1 MKAFRALTL
10 NRVRASVRD
19 RTALIFTLGLAVL
32 FMVIFGLLFGGNS
45 VSLTLDAVNNDNTG
59 ASAGYLAALRSV
71 PGVTVDVKPHAAAFT
86 DLKDDSVVAVL
97 VLPNGFGAAYA
108 GSGPSQKVEIYQAG
122 GSSSSTAIADAVVA
136 NVTAGFAAG
145 QGHPTITLG
154 TPQASAVNQVTEM
167 DYILPSMIAYI
178 ILFSGVNYVAIG
190 LVEMRVKQVLRRFRA
205 TPVRSG
211 TLLAAQ
217 VVGGGLIVL
226 LQILV
231 LVLIGIWVFGARNY
245 GSWLLVIPPILLGTA
260 AFVGIGFLITSIAK
274 TSEAARALAAMITF
288 PLMFLSGIFFPMTG
302 LPEVVQVIA
311 RILPLAW
318 ASDALHQIMN
328 NGAGFSAITTDC
340 LVMAAWAVGA
350 IALATWRF
358 RWD

>member
-1 MKAFRALTL
+1 MKAFRALAL
-10 NRVRASVRD
+10 NQVRASVRN

-32 FMVIFGLLFGGNS
+32 FMVIFGLLFGGNGIS
-45 VSLTLDAVNNDNTG
+45 VSFDAVNNDHSAQSDAYLKTLG
-59 ASAGYLAALRSV
+59 AID
-71 PGVTVDVKPHAAAFT
+71 GVTLHTKTHAAAFA
-86 DLKDDSVVAVL
+86 DLKDDSVTAVL
-97 VLPNGFGAAYA
+97 VVPEGFGAAVA
-108 GSGPSQKVEIYQAG
+108 RQGPPQQVQIYQSSAASSGAAISDDVVAQVTAAFAG
-122 GSSSSTAIADAVVA
+122 GGSPSVSLA
-136 NVTAGFAAG
+136 
-145 QGHPTITLG
+145 P
-154 TPQASAVNQVTEM
+154 PQAAQVNQVTAM
-167 DYILPSMIAYI
+167 DYMLPSMIAYI
-178 ILFSGVNYVAIG
+178 ILFSGVNYIAFG
-190 LVEMRVKQVLRRFRA
+190 LVEMRVGQILRRFRA
-205 TPVRSG
+205 TPVRAG
-211 TLLAAQ
+211 TILSAQ

-231 LVLIGIWVFGARNY
+231 LVLMGVWVFGARNY

-274 TSEAARALAAMITF
+274 TTDAARAMAAMVTF
-288 PLMFLSGIFFPMTG
+288 PLMFLSGLFFPMTG

-318 ASDALHQIMN
+318 ASDALHQVMN